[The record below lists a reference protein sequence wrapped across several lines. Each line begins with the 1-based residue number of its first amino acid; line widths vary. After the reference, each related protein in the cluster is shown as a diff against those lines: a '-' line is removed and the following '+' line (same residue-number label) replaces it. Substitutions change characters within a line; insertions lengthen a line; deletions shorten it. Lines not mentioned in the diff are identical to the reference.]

1 MSVTPEARKA
11 VWDKIQALFYEQV
24 PAMKVGDAYAYDI
37 ASPKV
42 KGFAKTPTTGRASGA
57 CPSSSA
63 HPPGF
68 IGLGGAPRTCRPGHL
83 VEPYIRRRPTVRMWS
98 FVLKRAGATFVTLVA
113 ASVLIFAFIHLVP
126 GDPIYVLLGDTA
138 TPEQVDL
145 VRHQLGL
152 DQPIVLQYLLWAGKA
167 LTGDLGRSIFFQAP
181 VLSVIAD
188 GAETS
193 LLLATITMIWVVL
206 IGVPIG
212 MVAAMRQGSWL
223 DQSLSGVA
231 MLMASVPTFWVG
243 LYLILIFAAWLGWL
257 PSSGYPSIFE
267 AGGLANLRY
276 LLLPSLTLAA
286 PNAALI
292 LRLTRASMLDVSR
305 EDYVR
310 TARAKGIR
318 PWQVVRRHI
327 LRNALLAVVSAFGF
341 TFAALI
347 SEAVVTETVFALP
360 GIGRLVVQSILR
372 RDYPVIQGIILVI
385 VVLYLAINLIVDLS
399 YRMLDPR
406 VELE

>member
-1 MSVTPEARKA
+1 
-11 VWDKIQALFYEQV
+11 
-24 PAMKVGDAYAYDI
+24 
-37 ASPKV
+37 
-42 KGFAKTPTTGRASGA
+42 
-57 CPSSSA
+57 
-63 HPPGF
+63 
-68 IGLGGAPRTCRPGHL
+68 
-83 VEPYIRRRPTVRMWS
+83 MWS
-98 FVLKRAGATFVTLVA
+98 FALKRAGTTAVTLVA
-113 ASVLIFAFIHLVP
+113 ASVIIFAFIHVVP

-138 TPEQVDL
+138 TSDQIDAL
-145 VRHQLGL
+145 RHQLGL
-152 DQPIVLQYLLWAGKA
+152 DQPIILQYLTWTGRVLE
-167 LTGDLGRSIFFQAP
+167 GDLGRSIFFQAP
-181 VLSVIAD
+181 VTSVIAD

-193 LLLATITMIWVVL
+193 VLLATMTMIWVAV
-206 IGVPIG
+206 IGLPVGVI
-212 MVAAMRQGSWL
+212 AAVRHGTWL
-223 DQSLSGVA
+223 DQGLSGGA

-243 LYLILIFAAWLGWL
+243 LYLILIFAAWLGWF

-267 AGGLANLRY
+267 GGGLVNLRY
-276 LLLPSLTLAA
+276 LFLPSLALAA

-341 TFAALI
+341 TFAALL

-372 RDYPVIQGIILVI
+372 RDYPVIQGVILVI
-385 VVLYLAINLIVDLS
+385 VVAYLLINLIVDLS
-399 YRMLDPR
+399 YRLLDPR
-406 VELE
+406 VELQ

>member
-1 MSVTPEARKA
+1 
-11 VWDKIQALFYEQV
+11 
-24 PAMKVGDAYAYDI
+24 
-37 ASPKV
+37 
-42 KGFAKTPTTGRASGA
+42 
-57 CPSSSA
+57 
-63 HPPGF
+63 
-68 IGLGGAPRTCRPGHL
+68 
-83 VEPYIRRRPTVRMWS
+83 MWS
-98 FVLKRAGATFVTLVA
+98 YALKRGSATAVTLAA
-113 ASVLIFAFIHLVP
+113 ASVVIFAFIHLVP

-138 TPEQVDL
+138 TPDQVDAL
-145 VRHQLGL
+145 RHQLGL
-152 DQPIVLQYLLWAGKA
+152 DQPIIVQYLNWAGQA
-167 LTGDLGRSIFFQAP
+167 LSGNLGRSIFFQAP

-193 LLLATITMIWVVL
+193 TLLASMTIIWVAL
-206 IGVPIG
+206 IGLPIG
-212 MVAAMRQGSWL
+212 MIAAVKHGTWL
-223 DQSLSGVA
+223 DQGLSGAA

-267 AGGLANLRY
+267 GGGIANLRY
-276 LLLPSLTLAA
+276 LILPSLTLAA

-327 LRNALLAVVSAFGF
+327 LRNALLTIVAAFGF
-341 TFAALI
+341 TFAALL

-372 RDYPVIQGIILVI
+372 RDYPVIQGVILVI
-385 VVLYLAINLIVDLS
+385 VVLYLVINLIVDLS
-399 YRMLDPR
+399 YRLLDPR
-406 VELE
+406 VELQ